1 LIDRV
6 PFLEKELF
14 LLRRLVRPGDV
25 CIDVGAAGGAHLFV
39 MAKRAGPSGRVI
51 GVEPRPHSLSLL
63 RWLVR
68 AARLHRQVTL
78 VQAALAEQP
87 GRQQLRIP
95 IVPTRAHFLGSSD
108 DRDHAAAFG
117 ALPHRAI
124 EVPTRTLDDIV
135 AAADLDRV
143 DLVKCDVEG
152 AELLVLAGAQ
162 RVLDRHRPIV
172 IVEADDLHQRRFDA
186 TAQDVLDL
194 GTEHGYLAHRY
205 QRGRLEPVTGVVP
218 DEDDYV
224 LIPSDLIAR
233 RVEVR
238 QAA

>member
-1 LIDRV
+1 
-6 PFLEKELF
+6 
-14 LLRRLVRPGDV
+14 
-25 CIDVGAAGGAHLFV
+25 
-39 MAKRAGPSGRVI
+39 
-51 GVEPRPHSLSLL
+51 
-63 RWLVR
+63 
-68 AARLHRQVTL
+68 
-78 VQAALAEQP
+78 
-87 GRQQLRIP
+87 
-95 IVPTRAHFLGSSD
+95 
-108 DRDHAAAFG
+108 
-117 ALPHRAI
+117 
-124 EVPTRTLDDIV
+124 
-135 AAADLDRV
+135 
-143 DLVKCDVEG
+143 
-152 AELLVLAGAQ
+152 
-162 RVLDRHRPIV
+162 VLDRHRPIV